1 LLNAIVQSV
10 VKCYSPI
17 KCLVQSVVES
27 VE

>member
-1 LLNAIVQSV
+1 MHVIVQSV
-10 VKCYSPI
+10 VECYSPI